1 MKSDTLPLTSYKPYF
16 NIHNVTHKLLKE
28 VRCSHKTMCSNKKL
42 LKFGISA
49 NENSKEFHII
59 TLNRI
64 TAFMLKQ
71 LMIHIRKL
79 NLKEHFSQKFF

>member
-1 MKSDTLPLTSYKPYF
+1 MKSDTLLLAFNKPYF
-16 NIHNVTHKLLKE
+16 NIHNVTHNLLKDII
-28 VRCSHKTMCSNKKL
+28 VHKTVCSNKKL

-49 NENSKEFHII
+49 NEISKEFHTI

-71 LMIHIRKL
+71 LMIHIRKR
-79 NLKEHFSQKFF
+79 NLKEHFSQNIF